1 MILSELPDVGGMDAA
16 LFDLDGTLVDSERV
30 HRAAWM
36 SFFDSR
42 GWLVSEQ
49 TYVDHFLGRRGADTF
64 RSVDGPWVDHD
75 PDVLLDEVLAHLSA
89 VELTPQPVRGAA
101 DLIRSLHLLGVPV
114 GVVTSAV
121 RAWVGSSLAV
131 LGVADVVTTV
141 VGAEDVRSGK
151 PHPEG
156 YLEACRRLGVAPD
169 RVVAFEDST
178 SGVGAA
184 VAAGITPVIGV
195 LTTTSADRL
204 LAAGAHHLID
214 DFTSISSSKNAEEL
228 HT

>member
-1 MILSELPDVGGMDAA
+1 MSPPKLADLAGMDAA
-16 LFDLDGTLVDSERV
+16 LFDLDGTLVDSEQV

-42 GWLVSEQ
+42 GWQVSEE
-49 TYVDHFLGRRGADTF
+49 TYSGHFLGRRGRDTF
-64 RSVDGPWVDHD
+64 RSLDGPWSDHD
-75 PDVLLDEVLAHLSA
+75 PDVLLAEVMAHLWE
-89 VELTPQPVRGAA
+89 VKLRPQPVRGAA
-101 DLIRSLHLLGVPV
+101 DLIRSLHERGIPV

-131 LGVADVVTTV
+131 LGVEDVVQTV

-156 YLEACRRLGVAPD
+156 YIEACRRLGVAPG

-184 VAAGITPVIGV
+184 VAAGITPVVGV
-195 LTTTSADRL
+195 LTTTSADAL
-204 LAAGAHHLID
+204 LAAGAHHVID
-214 DFTSISSSKNAEEL
+214 DFTVVGSGR
-228 HT
+228 